1 MKTFI
6 LRTSLATALLI
17 SLNAQA
23 EWLGSAGAG
32 LSYSNNY
39 SLQNGNYSNITQ
51 SRYSRTGIELSA
63 AGSWQDFKPEGGY
76 SIDGR
81 ALLDR
86 STGSG
91 SRISNLSLSA
101 SKILP
106 LSQSWVSRFNG
117 GIIRY
122 RDDDYLQNGYDGL
135 RLEATAGY
143 FSPQGGGADF
153 KLGWID
159 ENHDQDVAASYRT
172 RRTTAAVSWFFATR
186 AGAAQPGVSLAIQ
199 QHTSTDARRDALSLL
214 FSASLE
220 RIRLGRHSLSLS
232 LNWRQDD
239 YDQPFTTVSTDPGG
253 PLGGNPFGG
262 GMSPGGFPGPGGGTL
277 TSSQPRRDSQLFA
290 SASVQHPIGRDLLA
304 ALSASA
310 GRYDS
315 STGSQTFFNLHARLR
330 WFIR

>member
-1 MKTFI
+1 MKIFV
-6 LRTSLATALLI
+6 LARTALAAALLL
-17 SLNAQA
+17 SFNTHA

-51 SRYSRTGIELSA
+51 SRYSRTGTEMTA
-63 AGSWQDFKPEGGY
+63 AASWQDFKPDGGY

-91 SRISNLSLSA
+91 SLISKLSLSA

-106 LSQSWVSRFNG
+106 LSRSWVTRFNG
-117 GIIRY
+117 GIIHY
-122 RDDDYLQNGYDGL
+122 RDDDYLQNGFDGL

-143 FSPQGGGADF
+143 FSPRGGGADF
-153 KLGWID
+153 KLNWID
-159 ENHDQDVAASYRT
+159 ENHDQDAAASYRT
-172 RRTTAAVSWFFATR
+172 QRTTAGVSWFFVTE
-186 AGAAQPGVSLAIQ
+186 AGAAQPALAFALQ
-199 QHTSTDARRDALSLL
+199 NHASTDARRDALSML

-239 YDQPFTTVSTDPGG
+239 YDQPFTTVSTDPTG
-253 PLGGNPFGG
+253 PFGG

-277 TSSQPRRDSQLFA
+277 SSSQPRRDTQLFA

-304 ALSASA
+304 SLSTSA

-315 STGSQTFFNLHARLR
+315 VSGQQNFFSLYARLR